1 MLNDG
6 KSKDIIK
13 SPMNKESMNK
23 PAKESMNKA
32 NKESMNQ
39 PAKESM
45 NKAIKKV

>member
-13 SPMNKESMNK
+13 SPMNKETTNK
-23 PAKESMNKA
+23 PA
-32 NKESMNQ
+32 KESMNQ